1 LTTPKKKDIHNKN
14 GQMNGK
20 SQMHVFLSVSWSL

>member
-1 LTTPKKKDIHNKN
+1 LRNQKKKDIHNKN
-14 GQMNGK
+14 GHMNDK